1 MGFIVGIVI
10 GFFVGG
16 CVATWAIDDARKE
29 SAKVGWIK
37 IGDEIYTLRK
47 ADVVDAVEEV
57 K

>member
-16 CVATWAIDDARKE
+16 SVATWAIDVARKE

-37 IGDEIYTLRK
+37 IGDEIYTVRK
-47 ADVVDAVEEV
+47 ADVVDAVE
-57 K
+57 